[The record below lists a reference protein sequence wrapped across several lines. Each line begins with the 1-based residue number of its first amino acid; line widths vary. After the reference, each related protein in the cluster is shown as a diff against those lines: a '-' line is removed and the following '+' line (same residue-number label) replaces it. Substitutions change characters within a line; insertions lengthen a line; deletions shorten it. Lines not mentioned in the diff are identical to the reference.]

1 MFIIHFFLCIVLFN
15 SILFVLL
22 IINSICFVIPFI
34 TVFSFRRNAHSVA
47 HNVAFVVTSGQ

>member
-1 MFIIHFFLCIVLFN
+1 MFIMHFFLCIVLFN

-47 HNVAFVVTSGQ
+47 HNVTFVVTSG

>member
-1 MFIIHFFLCIVLFN
+1 MFITHFFLCIVLFN

-34 TVFSFRRNAHSVA
+34 TVFSFRRNAHRIT
-47 HNVAFVVTSGQ
+47 HNAGFVVTNG